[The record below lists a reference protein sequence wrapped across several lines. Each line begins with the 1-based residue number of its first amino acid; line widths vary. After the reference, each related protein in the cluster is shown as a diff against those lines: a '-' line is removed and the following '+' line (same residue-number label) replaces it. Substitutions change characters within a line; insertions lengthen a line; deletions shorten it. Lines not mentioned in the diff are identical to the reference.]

1 MTPAAHHLT
10 HAKTVFSNG
19 EFFRAFDLA
28 KAGLR
33 DHPGDHGLS
42 HLAVLSLT
50 NSGAVGL
57 AADTFSRLGLEEI
70 ETVEMLSLRGRLAK
84 DRAHAALG
92 EARRAAL
99 QEASAW
105 YERAL
110 ECALEAGS
118 PGAYYPAINAA
129 FLCLLAGCPAQSRA
143 RARAVLDLLGPKIDA
158 ARTGDAGD
166 RYWILASAI
175 EAYLLID
182 DIEQAQAL
190 LPEAVQAGAHNPAQL
205 SATWRQLEHILAAKD
220 LPRSTLAGLAPAE
233 AVHYLGHIIAPPGRG
248 GRFRYDMEA
257 EVEARIERALEGARI
272 SVAYGA
278 LAAGADIMLAE
289 ALLRRGAA
297 LHVVLPFERDDFAAV
312 SVRPSGDAWVD
323 RFDACLSQAASVRFA
338 TEDRYLG
345 DDQLFAYGS
354 QLAMGLAVLY
364 ARHLHAGLR
373 QIAVWDGQIN
383 KEGIAGTAVDMQAWH
398 RAGLAQTVIPVGRA
412 VAVPTALGAFVPRG
426 IPVAL
431 QEAGRHSRAM
441 LFGDICGF
449 SKLTD
454 AELPGFATHV
464 MGTLGAVL
472 ARYRDRSDMIN
483 TWGDGV
489 FVVFADAGVAA
500 LCALELQEA
509 MASLDLAAHGLP
521 THLSLRLGG
530 HLGPVYELHDPI
542 LARPNFYGAHVSRAA
557 RIEPIVPKGCVY
569 VTETFA
575 AVLALSNADALACD
589 YVGWTD
595 MAKKYG
601 RLRMFLL
608 RRRGGGLEP
617 TVVTDIEREPVV

>member
-1 MTPAAHHLT
+1 
-10 HAKTVFSNG
+10 
-19 EFFRAFDLA
+19 
-28 KAGLR
+28 
-33 DHPGDHGLS
+33 
-42 HLAVLSLT
+42 
-50 NSGAVGL
+50 
-57 AADTFSRLGLEEI
+57 
-70 ETVEMLSLRGRLAK
+70 
-84 DRAHAALG
+84 
-92 EARRAAL
+92 
-99 QEASAW
+99 
-105 YERAL
+105 
-110 ECALEAGS
+110 
-118 PGAYYPAINAA
+118 
-129 FLCLLAGCPAQSRA
+129 
-143 RARAVLDLLGPKIDA
+143 
-158 ARTGDAGD
+158 
-166 RYWILASAI
+166 
-175 EAYLLID
+175 
-182 DIEQAQAL
+182 
-190 LPEAVQAGAHNPAQL
+190 
-205 SATWRQLEHILAAKD
+205 
-220 LPRSTLAGLAPAE
+220 
-233 AVHYLGHIIAPPGRG
+233 
-248 GRFRYDMEA
+248 
-257 EVEARIERALEGARI
+257 
-272 SVAYGA
+272 
-278 LAAGADIMLAE
+278 
-289 ALLRRGAA
+289 
-297 LHVVLPFERDDFAAV
+297 
-312 SVRPSGDAWVD
+312 
-323 RFDACLSQAASVRFA
+323 
-338 TEDRYLG
+338 
-345 DDQLFAYGS
+345 
-354 QLAMGLAVLY
+354 
-364 ARHLHAGLR
+364 
-373 QIAVWDGQIN
+373 
-383 KEGIAGTAVDMQAWH
+383 MQAWH